1 MTDRDGKRR
10 IVSDPEIRF
19 GKPTVRGTRI
29 AVEDILR
36 MTSQGLS
43 TADVLAQFPNLSKE
57 DVLAAHEFA
66 ANHIRDAFS
75 SHPEAAE

>member
-1 MTDRDGKRR
+1 
-10 IVSDPEIRF
+10 
-19 GKPTVRGTRI
+19 
-29 AVEDILR
+29 

-43 TADVLAQFPNLSKE
+43 TADVLAQYPNLSKE